1 MHDPEGPD
9 AARGNDPGDDPDG
22 ALDPEETP
30 SRSGMDSEADAV
42 SEAGAEDD
50 AEDEVAKA
58 EAQAEAARARLARL
72 RRVAET
78 EDSDDDDAASQVG
91 AVSEEV
97 ELRRPK
103 WIRARLPGLRRSR
116 RLRRPGRSRRPR
128 RSLRPGRR
136 TVAISAGVALAATS
150 LGAIGYMQ
158 QQHHTIAQ
166 KRQLSQ
172 DYAAAARQAV
182 TTLMSI
188 DANHAKD
195 DIQRII
201 DASTGPLKNQISVMS
216 GLMVKQAEESKTV
229 TKVNVEAVAVESA
242 TDSSGVALVVAKSD
256 VTEADNK
263 KRPPQLWRLSVEIV
277 REGNEFKM
285 SKVDF
290 LQ

>member
-1 MHDPEGPD
+1 MRDPDGPDTDHGEDPEG
-9 AARGNDPGDDPDG
+9 AMDPDEPQSSSVSDSG
-22 ALDPEETP
+22 AEDI
-30 SRSGMDSEADAV
+30 SEADAQ
-42 SEAGAEDD
+42 
-50 AEDEVAKA
+50 DEVAKA

-72 RRVAET
+72 RRVAEVDAP
-78 EDSDDDDAASQVG
+78 EDDAKGDAEDGPAEDGEAEDDRAASRD
-91 AVSEEV
+91 AAAKV
-97 ELRRPK
+97 ERRRPK
-103 WIRARLPGLRRSR
+103 WRARPLGLRRSR
-116 RLRRPGRSRRPR
+116 RTRRSRRPGRKA
-128 RSLRPGRR
+128 
-136 TVAISAGVALAATS
+136 VAIGVGVALAATS

-158 QQHHTIAQ
+158 QQHHTIAH
-166 KRQLSQ
+166 KRRLSQ

-216 GLMVKQAEESKTV
+216 SLMLEQAQESKTI
-229 TKVNVEAVAVESA
+229 TKVNVEAVAVESV
-242 TDSSGVALVVAKSD
+242 TDSSAVALIVAKSE

-263 KRPPQLWRLSVEIV
+263 KRPPQLWRLSMEIV
-277 REGNEFKM
+277 RDGSQFKM

>member
-1 MHDPEGPD
+1 M
-9 AARGNDPGDDPDG
+9 DPDEPQSSSVSDSG
-22 ALDPEETP
+22 AEDI
-30 SRSGMDSEADAV
+30 SEADAQ
-42 SEAGAEDD
+42 
-50 AEDEVAKA
+50 DEVAKA

-72 RRVAET
+72 RRVAEVDAP
-78 EDSDDDDAASQVG
+78 EDDAKGDAEDGPAEDGEAEDDRAASRD
-91 AVSEEV
+91 AAAKV
-97 ELRRPK
+97 ERRRPK
-103 WIRARLPGLRRSR
+103 WRARPLGLRRSR
-116 RLRRPGRSRRPR
+116 RTRRSRRPGRKA
-128 RSLRPGRR
+128 
-136 TVAISAGVALAATS
+136 VAIGVGVALAATS

-158 QQHHTIAQ
+158 QQHHTIAH
-166 KRQLSQ
+166 KRRLSQ

-216 GLMVKQAEESKTV
+216 SLMLEQAQESKTI
-229 TKVNVEAVAVESA
+229 TKVNVEAVAVESV
-242 TDSSGVALVVAKSD
+242 TDSSAVALIVAKSE

-263 KRPPQLWRLSVEIV
+263 KRPPQLWRLSMEIV
-277 REGNEFKM
+277 RDGSQFKM